1 MGYKK
6 RYSNFNIPADMK
18 AVNSTQALTDFYAG
32 NVNERTNYADVQQK
46 MATVTAPN
54 STDFKLDDIKVPV
67 EKRSGG
73 LDIEKMADTKKAE
86 EEKIA
91 EEKKQ
96 ESTMPVRKAKGSNSL
111 LYIGVIAIGIVGLML
126 LKNK

>member
-6 RYSNFNIPADMK
+6 RYSNFNLPDMK
-18 AVNSTQALTDFYAG
+18 AVNSTQALNNLYSSELSEKPDYSTVEQRMSNA
-32 NVNERTNYADVQQK
+32 K
-46 MATVTAPN
+46 MGTEV
-54 STDFKLDDIKVPV
+54 SFKPEDIKFPI

-73 LDIEKMADTKKAE
+73 LDVERITESQKESEKPKEATTPVKKG
-86 EEKIA
+86 
-91 EEKKQ
+91 
-96 ESTMPVRKAKGSNSL
+96 KASNSL